1 MESKN
6 KSLFEYFKEYRITE
20 LQDLIYSSE
29 DREEKIFYNRV
40 LNFKLGVEQEKAI
53 GKKLL

>member
-1 MESKN
+1 MESQN

-20 LQDLIYSSE
+20 LQDLIYNSE
-29 DREEKIFYNRV
+29 NREEKIFYNRV
-40 LNFKLGVEQEKAI
+40 LNFKLGVEQEKVV